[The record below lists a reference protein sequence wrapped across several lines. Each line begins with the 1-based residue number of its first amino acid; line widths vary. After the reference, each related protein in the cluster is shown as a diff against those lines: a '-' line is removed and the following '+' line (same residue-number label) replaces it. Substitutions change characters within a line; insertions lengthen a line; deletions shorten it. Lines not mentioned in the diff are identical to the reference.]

1 MQPAV
6 EHFKQASAFLDVAV
20 TGALVFVV
28 LAGEFVEKPELAEH
42 RANAAHLEHQ
52 PLDRFV
58 ARCRLL
64 GQQLSALVGQVD
76 QDRPGFE
83 QCQRLVVRTVG
94 VEDRRDLVVG
104 IEGKKFRG
112 HLIVGVEAYPVRFI
126 RQADLF
132 EHDRYLDAV
141 GGRQGV
147 QLNPL
152 RVLGRPFA
160 GDGECGQIGHGRD
173 PRRH

>member
-1 MQPAV
+1 M
-6 EHFKQASAFLDVAV
+6 
-20 TGALVFVV
+20 
-28 LAGEFVEKPELAEH
+28 
-42 RANAAHLEHQ
+42 N
-52 PLDRFV
+52 RFV
-58 ARCRLL
+58 ARGRFL
-64 GQQLSALVGQVD
+64 GQQLPALVGQVD
-76 QDRPGFE
+76 QNRSRFE
-83 QCQRLVVRTVG
+83 QRQRLVIRTVG

-112 HLIVGVEAYPVRFI
+112 HLVVGVEAYPVRFI

-132 EHDRYLDAV
+132 EHDRDLDAV

-160 GDGECGQIGHGRD
+160 GDREGGQIGHGQD
-173 PRRH
+173 PRRQ